1 MVKFKLMKTY
11 LFFFFSFVFLNSPLL
26 FSQQYDA
33 KNLSNYD
40 KLREKYMSFEE
51 NNIIAFKYLQ
61 PFIEK
66 AKSEKNYSQLSRG
79 YIDAI
84 YFSADNKILY
94 ADSALIAAK
103 RSYKNDFIAKAY
115 LSKGSL
121 YYFNHKQYQKALNE
135 YLSAH
140 KYAENI
146 EDLYLKTRIEYQ
158 LAIVKGYLGY
168 NEEAIAL
175 LDNCIQYFEDEFKN
189 DGTHS
194 NIRFNNQKG
203 YLNSLHQSINFHYN
217 LKNYKTVD
225 SLIQVGLTHT
235 PSTDEFQLEQS
246 YFYKWK
252 GIQLYNRKKFAD
264 ALSYLKK
271 SLNGVQQTNDFAQ
284 ISVIH
289 YYIGNSLIES
299 GNEELGYNFLNKIDS
314 NFNKNNFLLPELRKS
329 YEMLISH
336 YKETNNLEKQLYY
349 TNQLL
354 KADEYFMSD
363 FRYLSQKISKEY
375 DTHNLQREK
384 DTLVSKNKWSSN
396 ALVISSILIFGL
408 MLMVYFQH
416 RKNRQIKANYVKLI
430 QKIQE
435 ESTVVQLN
443 PTIKPIPSTN
453 LQGSDLAKE
462 ILQKLAFFESNEK
475 FLASDLTQ
483 AKLASMLKTNTAY
496 LSQIINDNKGM
507 NFNQYI
513 NTLRI
518 NYITRLL
525 YQDKIYLNHS
535 IEALAE
541 KAGFSSRQVFSNVF
555 YKINHIRPKD
565 FIVNRKKELEEGTP
579 VTAIL

>member
-1 MVKFKLMKTY
+1 MMKLY
-11 LFFFFSFVFLNSPLL
+11 IYFLFSLFFLNSFSLY
-26 FSQQYDA
+26 SQQYDA
-33 KNLSNYD
+33 KSILTFD
-40 KLREKYMSFEE
+40 ELREKYMSFEE
-51 NNIIAFKYLQ
+51 DNILAFNYLQ

-66 AKSEKNYSQLSRG
+66 AKKEQNYAQLSRG

-84 YFSADNKILY
+84 NFSGDKIMY
-94 ADSALIAAK
+94 ADSAIYAAK
-103 RSYKNDFIAKAY
+103 QTKKNDFTARAY
-115 LSKGSL
+115 LAKGII

-135 YLSAH
+135 YLKAH

-146 EDLYLKTRIEYQ
+146 EDVYLKNRIEYH
-158 LAIVKGYLGY
+158 LALVKGYLGY
-168 NEEAIAL
+168 YEEAIEL
-175 LDNCIQYFEDEFKN
+175 LNNCIQYFENEFKK
-189 DGTHS
+189 DTHLS
-194 NIRFNNQKG
+194 IKFNNQKG
-203 YLNSLHQSINFHYN
+203 YLNSIHQSINF
-217 LKNYKTVD
+217 NYSLENYARVD
-225 SLIQVGLTHT
+225 SLINVGLTHT
-235 PSTDEFQLEQS
+235 PSTEEFQLEQS
-246 YFYKWK
+246 YFYKWR
-252 GIQLYNRKKFAD
+252 GIQLHNQGKYVD

-271 SLNGVQQTNDFAQ
+271 SLYGVKETDDFAQ
-284 ISVIH
+284 IAVIH

-299 GNEELGYNFLNKIDS
+299 GNKELGYSFLNKIDS

-329 YEMLISH
+329 YEILITH

-375 DTHNLQREK
+375 DTHNLRKEK
-384 DTLVSKNKWSSN
+384 ENLISQNKWSSN
-396 ALVISSILIFGL
+396 ALIISIGLILCL
-408 MLMVYFQH
+408 AASLYFQY
-416 RKNRQIKANYVKLI
+416 RKNKKIKENYIKLI
-430 QKIQE
+430 KKLEE
-435 ESTVVQLN
+435 ESSVVQL
-443 PTIKPIPSTN
+443 KPAPKTAQGS
-453 LQGSDLAKE
+453 LQGSELAKE
-462 ILQKLAFFESNEK
+462 LLQKLAFFETNEK

-496 LSQIINDNKGM
+496 LSQIINENKGM

-555 YKINHIRPKD
+555 YKINNIRPKD
-565 FIVNRKKELEEGTP
+565 FIENRKKELKEEEIP
-579 VTAIL
+579 ATALL